1 MKEQVYD
8 SSWSAHKLS
17 EIVGPARRQIS
28 LSFAGFVDPFDPLHT
43 VTLDNPDYR
52 FFGISLMKGKL
63 DWLLMRKCS
72 VLDKAVGNHD
82 YAASDHKWLMASIQ
96 LQKGELST

>member
-1 MKEQVYD
+1 MQIKLL
-8 SSWSAHKLS
+8 WSVKRMLTQLRHPL
-17 EIVGPARRQIS
+17 
-28 LSFAGFVDPFDPLHT
+28 AGFVDPFDPLHT

-63 DWLLMRKCS
+63 DWLLLRRCL
-72 VLDKAVGNHD
+72 VRDKSVGNHD

-96 LQKGELST
+96 LQKGEPST

>member
-1 MKEQVYD
+1 MSSFGYYGPCKQV
-8 SSWSAHKLS
+8 
-17 EIVGPARRQIS
+17 S
-28 LSFAGFVDPFDPLHT
+28 LRHLLAGFEDPFDPLHT

-63 DWLLMRKCS
+63 DWLLLRRCT
-72 VLDKAVGNHD
+72 VLEKSVGNHD

-96 LQKGELST
+96 LQKEEPST